1 MDLGGGHLCASD
13 LDSCQSLASAGK
25 EGRACGR
32 KEHQKG
38 RIVGGLRKLI
48 CVTTAESL
56 CNQSHPC
63 SIAFNGSPLPQDK
76 VLKAQPE
83 PSLQSQAGLLL
94 YPFTCFL
101 QCFLLRI
108 SKTVFFFFFL
118 MLFSISYIC
127 VVVYMSIFQYA
138 HIYTHTLTH
147 HIYIGYIKPN
157 FSFRIILDLKIFN
170 VYFRDRVHS
179 AHGGG
184 AERQGVRGPE
194 AALL

>member
-1 MDLGGGHLCASD
+1 MDLGGGRLCASD

-32 KEHQKG
+32 KGYQKG

-48 CVTTAESL
+48 CVTMAESL

-94 YPFTCFL
+94 YPSHASYNAFCL
-101 QCFLLRI
+101 EKARL
-108 SKTVFFFFFL
+108 SFFFFSDAFL
-118 MLFSISYIC
+118 HFIYMCSCIYVYISVC
-127 VVVYMSIFQYA
+127 T

-147 HIYIGYIKPN
+147 HIY
-157 FSFRIILDLKIFN
+157 R
-170 VYFRDRVHS
+170 VYKTKLF
-179 AHGGG
+179 
-184 AERQGVRGPE
+184 
-194 AALL
+194 L